1 MARGFD
7 AAFALSAVHYRLN
20 LPDLVSPCAPR
31 QALVDQLLAQ
41 AQANGVVAVVAEP
54 GSGKTQMLRLAADR
68 VGRPTHWLNL
78 PRHATEELACIL
90 LDALIR
96 MVGRPPDNLP
106 LREEY
111 AAAAEEFR
119 GTLVVIED
127 LPRLFPGGQL
137 AMRVETLAD
146 RLRGVEAQLLLSSY
160 YALPATTE
168 QLLGKV
174 YFDIRGST
182 ITDLADL
189 FAAAAR
195 ATRVLGRQNL
205 PAHLIGNPGLAHVGY
220 GSGSLPREPQLEI
233 HEFRKMKDCS
243 AASSPWLTARM
254 PAGCCRS
261 PLQIRM
267 SGNY

>member
-1 MARGFD
+1 MASLTQPVEWHQQMARGFD
-7 AAFALSAVHYRLN
+7 AAFALSAVSLSTEL

-119 GTLVVIED
+119 GGRSWFSKTF
-127 LPRLFPGGQL
+127 PRLFPGGQL

-174 YFDIRGST
+174 YFDI
-182 ITDLADL
+182 
-189 FAAAAR
+189 
-195 ATRVLGRQNL
+195 
-205 PAHLIGNPGLAHVGY
+205 
-220 GSGSLPREPQLEI
+220 PRL
-233 HEFRKMKDCS
+233 R
-243 AASSPWLTARM
+243 
-254 PAGCCRS
+254 RS
-261 PLQIRM
+261 RT
-267 SGNY
+267 